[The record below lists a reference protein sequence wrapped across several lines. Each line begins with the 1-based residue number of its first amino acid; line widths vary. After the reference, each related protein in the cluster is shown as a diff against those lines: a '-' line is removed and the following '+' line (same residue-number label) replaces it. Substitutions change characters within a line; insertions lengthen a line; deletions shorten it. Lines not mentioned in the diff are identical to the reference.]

1 MEHFDKKKLISNFKY
16 FSFEGLTIEEIILKF
31 DTVLAQKEEQ
41 IAILNNDFLTL
52 NNKVTLL
59 SQNNDQLM
67 KEKRELDLRIVKL
80 KERLSQEESDKVV
93 LLNDNKKLDMEIIHI
108 KNQMKSMTVLDKV
121 NPKDVKKKDEI
132 LSKINE
138 KLEKEVKKDVVVKKD
153 GKTEKEKEKEKVD
166 SLLPSDNIDYVP
178 FFD

>member
-59 SQNNDQLM
+59 TQNNDQLM

-108 KNQMKSMTVLDKV
+108 KNQMKSMTILDKV